1 MFVRYLQ
8 EINHFMAFS
17 VKYEMKFVDQ
27 YTAWKTRG
35 NINDCGIFLMRPM
48 ETYKGGALAQWTCGF
63 LMESDVQIYQLRK
76 LQRRYCLKIVLSEV
90 NIMKHEVEQ
99 LIDEY
104 QKLSANDRRVLY
116 HEGIINIGAR
126 LAAFGP

>member
-1 MFVRYLQ
+1 MQQYMFVRYLQ

-48 ETYKGGALAQWTCGF
+48 ETYKGGPLAQWTCGF
-63 LMESDVQIYQLRK
+63 
-76 LQRRYCLKIVLSEV
+76 
-90 NIMKHEVEQ
+90 
-99 LIDEY
+99 
-104 QKLSANDRRVLY
+104 
-116 HEGIINIGAR
+116 
-126 LAAFGP
+126 